1 MNDTQILNRILE
13 ILDTNVD
20 VDWVDSDPAE
30 EFNAMAQFITA
41 ERSRQAVDIEEKTIL
56 INGIE
61 IKDCIGLHHD
71 D

>member
-1 MNDTQILNRILE
+1 MNDTQILNSILE
-13 ILDTNVD
+13 ILNTNTSA
-20 VDWVDSDPAE
+20 DWVDNDPAE
-30 EFNAMAQFITA
+30 EFNAMAQFITT
-41 ERSRQAVDIEEKTIL
+41 ERSRPKVGIEGDTVL

>member
-1 MNDTQILNRILE
+1 MNDTQILNSILE
-13 ILDTNVD
+13 ILNTNASA
-20 VDWVDSDPAE
+20 DWVDNDPAE

-41 ERSRQAVDIEEKTIL
+41 ERSRPKMGMEGDTVL
-56 INGIE
+56 VNGIE

>member
-1 MNDTQILNRILE
+1 MNDTQILNSILE
-13 ILDTNVD
+13 ILDTNANA
-20 VDWVDSDPAE
+20 DWVENDPVE